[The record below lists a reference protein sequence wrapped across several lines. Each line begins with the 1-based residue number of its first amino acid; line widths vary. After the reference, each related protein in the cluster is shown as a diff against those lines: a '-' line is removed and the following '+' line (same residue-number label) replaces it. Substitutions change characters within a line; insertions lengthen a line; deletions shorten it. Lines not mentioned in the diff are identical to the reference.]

1 MSRDSIQFMQF
12 IGAILGLGI
21 VGAIVVDQKWMRG
34 LELPFG
40 ILWIL
45 VFLGV
50 VGFIVSGK
58 EGAKAM
64 VSSTLMMWG
73 AALALSAL
81 IAWLAIAGAA
91 HNL

>member
-1 MSRDSIQFMQF
+1 MSRDTVQFMQF
-12 IGAILGLGI
+12 IGALLGLGFVGSII
-21 VGAIVVDQKWMRG
+21 VEQKWMRG

-45 VFLGV
+45 IFLGV

-73 AALALSAL
+73 AALVLSAL
-81 IAWLAIAGAA
+81 IAWLATAGAG